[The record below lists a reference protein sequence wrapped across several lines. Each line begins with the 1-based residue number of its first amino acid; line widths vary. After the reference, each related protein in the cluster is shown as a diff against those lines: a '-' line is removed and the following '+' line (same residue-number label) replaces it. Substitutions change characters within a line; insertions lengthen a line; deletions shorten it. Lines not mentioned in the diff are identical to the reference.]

1 MSESRVLVEC
11 PLCRSLV
18 RVPRAGR
25 TVRLSCNSGHV
36 FLHTFDAHR
45 TRRLTTRQFVTL
57 IGVLLALFALAFTR
71 PWVGRRLGPAVNAV
85 AGDRA
90 PAR

>member
-1 MSESRVLVEC
+1 MSESRVLVQC
-11 PLCRSLV
+11 PLCRALV

-36 FLHTFDAHR
+36 FLHTFESHHA
-45 TRRLTTRQFVTL
+45 RRLTTRQFVTL
-57 IGVLLALFALAFTR
+57 MGVLLALFALVFTR
-71 PWVGRRLGPAVNAV
+71 PWVGRRLGSAANAV